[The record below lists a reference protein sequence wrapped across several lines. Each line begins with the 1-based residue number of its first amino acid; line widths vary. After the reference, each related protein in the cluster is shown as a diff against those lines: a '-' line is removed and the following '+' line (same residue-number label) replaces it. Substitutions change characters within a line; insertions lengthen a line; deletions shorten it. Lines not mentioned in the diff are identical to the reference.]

1 MKLLRSDF
9 LTFGKFTLFQQL
21 LFSYQNKVNDHAPE
35 CGEVDVQLAVRGHV
49 ADQKDAGGKTKRL
62 FFYNKDNNSGREL
75 EK

>member
-21 LFSYQNKVNDHAPE
+21 LYSYQNKVNDHAPE

-62 FFYNKDNNSGREL
+62 FFLQQRQQ
-75 EK
+75 

>member
-1 MKLLRSDF
+1 ML
-9 LTFGKFTLFQQL
+9 
-21 LFSYQNKVNDHAPE
+21 SYQNKVNDHAPE

-62 FFYNKDNNSGREL
+62 FFHNKDSNSGREL